1 MLESGTSAVT
11 SPVMFVRYSLQQG
24 TNDMLTIQDQQQD
37 RSILSK
43 NSRFALATDEDVIP
57 EDLGLVDATVE
68 GRKRIRWAQ
77 RAEVPQCSSRTA
89 TADLTDISVDCKF
102 YA

>member
-11 SPVMFVRYSLQQG
+11 SPVMFVRYNLEPRSKDNLRNQKK
-24 TNDMLTIQDQQQD
+24 TRTICEA
-37 RSILSK
+37 
-43 NSRFALATDEDVIP
+43 SRLALAADEDVIP
-57 EDLGLVDATVE
+57 EDLGLVDAAVE